1 MKYRY
6 AALLV
11 AGTALAQSPGPQS
24 AAQEDDELSEVLVT
38 AQRPV
43 RDRGSIDGWLRRL
56 IGKYRNTGT
65 VSSLNGP
72 LDTVTGTTECEGVGV
87 GAGVRCMV
95 TLRTPTYETSFNP
108 GALLLGLEI
117 KDPKVRFMT
126 VDDKGY
132 GASDSSDLRGDSVRF
147 RTTCKVV
154 DVRDCFANT
163 MITVGSRSDDV
174 HFQVDI
180 ELEGIQTTH
189 FDVTWKRG
197 K

>member
-1 MKYRY
+1 MKCLC
-6 AALLV
+6 ALLLV
-11 AGTALAQSPGPQS
+11 SGTALAQAP
-24 AAQEDDELSEVLVT
+24 AATDDIDELSEVLVT
-38 AQRPV
+38 GQRQV
-43 RDRGSIDGWLRRL
+43 RDLGSIDGWLRRL

-65 VSSLNGP
+65 VSNLNSP
-72 LDTVTGTTECEGVGV
+72 LEIVSGTTECEAVGV
-87 GAGVRCMV
+87 SAGVRCLL
-95 TLRTPTYETSFNP
+95 TLRSPQYETNFNP
-108 GALLLGLEI
+108 GALLFALDV

-132 GASDSSDLRGDSVRF
+132 GASDASDLRGSTVKF
-147 RTTCKVV
+147 RTICKVV
-154 DVRDCFANT
+154 DVRDCFADT
-163 MITVGSRSDDV
+163 TLTVRSRSDDV